1 MSHGLLTAARTL
13 LRLGPAAVAC
23 VGRDLPSARVC
34 CARRGQRLRGSPAR
48 AEPAVSGYA
57 CRPTKASTTSG
68 RPCWRAAYCLNHLPT
83 PACTWPRGVTVSTL
97 DSESSDRGSNPRET
111 CEQPLDLI
119 AHPCPAGWLLVM
131 AVLLWWGSCRQLQA
145 PQHCQCWGRPEVQLR
160 TTRLHAA
167 DLASQ
172 TAVCAWLVSWCNG

>member
-1 MSHGLLTAARTL
+1 MAAQPSGCGPARVLQPPAANPCKPSLWGGCRDLSHGLLTAARTL

-48 AEPAVSGYA
+48 AEPAVPGYA
-57 CRPTKASTTSG
+57 CHPTKASTTNG

-97 DSESSDRGSNPRET
+97 DSESSDRGSTPREIFI
-111 CEQPLDLI
+111 PSLLRALLI
-119 AHPCPAGWLLVM
+119 DHG
-131 AVLLWWGSCRQLQA
+131 
-145 PQHCQCWGRPEVQLR
+145 
-160 TTRLHAA
+160 LHLFAF
-167 DLASQ
+167 S
-172 TAVCAWLVSWCNG
+172 